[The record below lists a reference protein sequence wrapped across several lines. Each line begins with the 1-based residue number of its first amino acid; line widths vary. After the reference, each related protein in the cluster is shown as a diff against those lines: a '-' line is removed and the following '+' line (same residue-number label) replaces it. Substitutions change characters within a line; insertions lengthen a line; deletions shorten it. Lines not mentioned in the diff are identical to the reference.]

1 MRWTLRCI
9 MCSVG
14 FLLIPNERKTNLH
27 FKTAALTSKPKNY
40 SLAYYKDIFDKGD
53 SISSSS

>member
-1 MRWTLRCI
+1 MDTEVYYVLCGLFADTKWEKNQSAL
-9 MCSVG
+9 
-14 FLLIPNERKTNLH
+14 
-27 FKTAALTSKPKNY
+27 KTAALTSKPKNY